1 MTKEMMAKT
10 MKTAATA
17 HEARFVPPPDEEGF
31 AISGGR
37 EVIVW

>member
-1 MTKEMMAKT
+1 MTKAMMAKT

-17 HEARFVPPPDEEGF
+17 HEARFVPPPEEGF